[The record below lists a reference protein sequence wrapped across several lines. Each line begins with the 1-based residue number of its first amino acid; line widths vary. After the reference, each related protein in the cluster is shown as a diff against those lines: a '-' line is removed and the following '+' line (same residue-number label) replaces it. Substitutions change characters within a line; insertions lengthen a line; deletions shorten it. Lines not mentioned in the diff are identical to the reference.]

1 MPEYRLT
8 QQQRQLIQHRAS
20 SCCEYCLSQAKFSS
34 DPFSIEHI
42 IPRSRGGISDL
53 DNLAVACQGCN
64 NFKYNHTEA
73 LDPITGES
81 VPLYHPRQHNW
92 GDHFTWSN
100 DSTQMLGL
108 TPTGRATIERL
119 QLNREGV
126 VNLRLVLNSIGEH
139 PPHNYPSI

>member
-1 MPEYRLT
+1 MPLKCA
-8 QQQRQLIQHRAS
+8 IA
-20 SCCEYCLSQAKFSS
+20 YCLSQVKFSP

-42 IPRSRGGISDL
+42 IPRSKGGTSDL

-64 NFKYNHTEA
+64 NFKYSHIEA
-73 LDPITGES
+73 IDPITGEP

-92 GDHFTWSN
+92 RDHFTWTN

-108 TPTGRATIERL
+108 TPTGRATIDRL

-126 VNLRLVLNSIGEH
+126 VNLRRVLHSIH
-139 PPHNYPSI
+139 